1 MKSVTQKGTIT
12 TAPLSGVRVLEPLWH
27 APQPGYDDV
36 APDLRPTAGNARR
49 TASMREFSSGS
60 HPAVTAAEDH
70 VLMHAWWKWL
80 IAAAVVVPLVAY
92 VTGSL
97 VAARS
102 VPTQREP
109 IMIMV
114 DPSSSTTTPA
124 PTPTP
129 RPSRTPS
136 PTPSSP
142 SPSPEVERGPE
153 TVRPSPHDLDDDEP
167 DELDDDEAD
176 DRTDDETEDD
186 D

>member
-1 MKSVTQKGTIT
+1 MRD
-12 TAPLSGVRVLEPLWH
+12 LSSR
-27 APQPGYDDV
+27 
-36 APDLRPTAGNARR
+36 
-49 TASMREFSSGS
+49 S
-60 HPAVTAAEDH
+60 HPVVTAAEDH

-80 IAAAVVVPLVAY
+80 IAATVVVPLVAY

-124 PTPTP
+124 PTPIPTARP
-129 RPSRTPS
+129 SRTPSRTPS
-136 PTPSSP
+136 PTPSTP
-142 SPSPEVERGPE
+142 SPSGVERGPE

-167 DELDDDEAD
+167 DALDDDEAD